1 MDMYSHST
9 PSPDVEWGSFGAFT
23 LRNVEGVL
31 FLAIGFVSIC
41 SDLSS
46 CIVYFKFTSQCLF
59 VIHGEVH
66 QAPDVL
72 PLRIPD
78 CGVLF
83 VRGILAVVGKNEGV
97 PGIPGVLFKLA
108 GHRYDQTT
116 AQDLPAW

>member
-1 MDMYSHST
+1 M
-9 PSPDVEWGSFGAFT
+9 GSLEAFT

-31 FLAIGFVSIC
+31 FLVVGFVSIC
-41 SDLSS
+41 VDLSS
-46 CIVYFKFTSQCLF
+46 CIVCLKFTSQCLF
-59 VIHGEVH
+59 IILQ

-83 VRGILAVVGKNEGV
+83 VRGILPVVGKNEGV

-108 GHRYDQTT
+108 GRRYDQTT